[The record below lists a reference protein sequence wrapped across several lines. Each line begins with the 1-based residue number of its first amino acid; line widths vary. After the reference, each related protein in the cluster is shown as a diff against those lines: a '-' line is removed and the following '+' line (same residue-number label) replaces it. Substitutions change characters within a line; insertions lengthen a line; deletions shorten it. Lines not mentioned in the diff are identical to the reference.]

1 MHSDKRG
8 TGEAAHLSLLSRDS
22 LWVTA
27 VLAVCIAAGQA
38 VALLESLIG
47 KEQVFEHRPEGES
60 KVERLTGSLAVTC
73 FAPHHH
79 EVNAEAA

>member
-1 MHSDKRG
+1 MHSDTRG

-38 VALLESLIG
+38 VALLESLIRE
-47 KEQVFEHRPEGES
+47 EQVFEHRGAGRCES
-60 KVERLTGSLAVTC
+60 AALESEALRVVGSKARDVLLSR
-73 FAPHHH
+73 
-79 EVNAEAA
+79 N